1 MNPTKS
7 PNALAARGASESE
20 IDSLGQLVVSDANR
34 QQQFSQ
40 APILATL
47 TGSDRCE
54 AEGVSAHGHAPVL
67 ELCRELIAAG
77 FNPASPLEAWR
88 GQTLCLRVRS
98 IGEGARLTV
107 TDDRHGTPRLR
118 LRQERPQGYVAG
130 SPVAPIG
137 DRREYT
143 YPNRGRRPSGR
154 PCHTQ
159 RLHRPAHAAPRRCA
173 SATASPN
180 RNRRIG
186 QHLL

>member
-1 MNPTKS
+1 MNPTKN

-20 IDSLGQLVVSDANR
+20 IDGLGQLVVSDTNR
-34 QQQFSQ
+34 QQQFSR
-40 APILATL
+40 APIRATL

-54 AEGVSAHGHAPVL
+54 AEGTSAHGHAPVL

-107 TDDRHGTPRLR
+107 TGDRHGTPRLR

-130 SPVAPIG
+130 SPVAQTADGQGLGTPA
-137 DRREYT
+137 RRT
-143 YPNRGRRPSGR
+143 TWG
-154 PCHTQ
+154 
-159 RLHRPAHAAPRRCA
+159 AAP
-173 SATASPN
+173 
-180 RNRRIG
+180 
-186 QHLL
+186 